1 MNTLIVLP
9 RQDNI
14 KGKVIGASDPIDKND
29 VSTFCHNKCTN
40 VYVYSLI
47 LNFLQETA

>member
-1 MNTLIVLP
+1 MDTLIVLP

-14 KGKVIGASDPIDKND
+14 KGKVIRASDPIDKND
-29 VSTFCHNKCTN
+29 ISTLCHNKCTK